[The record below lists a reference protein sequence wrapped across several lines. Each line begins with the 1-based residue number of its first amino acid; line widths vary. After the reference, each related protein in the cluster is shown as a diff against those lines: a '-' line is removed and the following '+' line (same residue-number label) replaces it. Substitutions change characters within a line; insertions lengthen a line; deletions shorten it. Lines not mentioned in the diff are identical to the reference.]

1 MRIDSRRKYKVYV
14 HLLLQVTYMNNNKL
28 SAHIYLYFPCKVYEK
43 MVLLLPPFG
52 GRSLLWRSGLFVP
65 LCFGEGG
72 GKEMKLTWVKLRNGS
87 SFWGDEKG
95 NENGRNGWDIK
106 GEQYTYVYICLSFY
120 WCLSVFP
127 SVDLSNSLF
136 ILRAIH
142 ISIYMSVHIHTQYIY
157 AYVYVFLRVCA
168 H

>member
-1 MRIDSRRKYKVYV
+1 MFTFSYKWHIWIIISCRLIYTCTFLARFMKRWFYCC
-14 HLLLQVTYMNNNKL
+14 LLL
-28 SAHIYLYFPCKVYEK
+28 
-43 MVLLLPPFG
+43 G